1 MQKVIDTY
9 RKIIVQIATPY
20 STGTGFLLKDYSI
33 VVTNHHLVEDNR
45 SVIIEGAHFKK
56 QLAEVL
62 YIDKKYD
69 LAFLSVPTATTVE
82 LPDISLGGVKE
93 VKERDAV
100 TAFGHPFGL
109 NFAVKSGYISNTREI
124 MDGIPYIHIDVGL
137 NPGNS
142 GGPLVDHE
150 GDVIGVNT
158 FIMRDSDSVGFA
170 LPVKLL
176 EQSLT
181 AFMNAGGK
189 DVARCTGCGNM
200 VTIVTVEQDTCT
212 HCGAS
217 VKLPSA
223 VEPYVAVGVAGTIE
237 RLITTI
243 GHDVAL
249 SRCGPNAWEI
259 RQGSAKIII
268 TYHEKTGLISA
279 DAILCQLPE
288 TQIKPLYEYLLRENY
303 SNNAMTLSVHEQD
316 ILLSLLIFDRYLN
329 EDTGVEMLGALF
341 QKADYYD
348 NVLVEQFNAV
358 WKSDN

>member
-1 MQKVIDTY
+1 MQAVIDTY

-20 STGTGFLLKDYSI
+20 STGTGFLLKNHALVI
-33 VVTNHHLVEDNR
+33 TNHHVVEDNR
-45 SVIIEGAHFKK
+45 SVIIEGNGFKK
-56 QLAEVL
+56 QLSEVL

-69 LAFLSVPTATTVE
+69 LAFLAAPTDIDPD
-82 LPDISLGGVKE
+82 LPGISLAGKKQ

-109 NFAVKSGYISNTREI
+109 NFAVKSGYISNTREV
-124 MDGIPYIHIDVGL
+124 MNGIPYIHIDVGL

-170 LPVKLL
+170 LPADIL
-176 EQSLT
+176 EQSLE
-181 AFMNAGGK
+181 AFMAAGGV

-200 VTIVTVEQDTCT
+200 LTLQTVEQDNCS
-212 HCGAS
+212 HCGS
-217 VKLPSA
+217 GVKLPSK
-223 VEPYVAVGVAGTIE
+223 VEVYQAAGVPGTIE
-237 RLITTI
+237 RLISTI

-279 DAILCQLPE
+279 DALLCQLPE

-303 SNNAMTLSVHEQD
+303 TNSAMTLSVHEQD
-316 ILLSLLIFDRYLN
+316 ILLSLLIFDRYLD
-329 EDTGVEMLGALF
+329 EETGIEMLEDLF
-341 QKADYYD
+341 KKADYYD
-348 NVLVEQFNAV
+348 NVLVEQYNAV
-358 WKSDN
+358 WKND

>member
-1 MQKVIDTY
+1 M
-9 RKIIVQIATPY
+9 
-20 STGTGFLLKDYSI
+20 
-33 VVTNHHLVEDNR
+33 VVTNHHVVEDNR
-45 SVIIEGAHFKK
+45 SVIIEGEHFKK

-69 LAFLSVPTATTVE
+69 LAFLSVPSEVME
-82 LPDISLGGVKE
+82 DLPEIRLGAHKD

-109 NFAVKSGYISNTREI
+109 SFAIKSGYISNTREI
-124 MDGIPYIHIDVGL
+124 MNGIPYIHIDVGL

-170 LPVKLL
+170 LPVKIL
-176 EQSLT
+176 EQSLV
-181 AFMNAGGK
+181 AFIGAGGN

-200 VTIVTVEQDTCT
+200 VTVATVELDNCS
-212 HCGAS
+212 HCGAG

-223 VEPYVAVGVAGTIE
+223 VETYTATGVAGTIE

-243 GHDVAL
+243 GHEVAL

-259 RQGSAKIII
+259 RQGSAKIMI

-303 SNNAMTLSVHEQD
+303 TNNAMTLSVHEQD
-316 ILLSLLIFDRYLN
+316 ILLSLLIYDRYLD
-329 EDTGVEMLGALF
+329 EETGIEMLDALF
-341 QKADYYD
+341 KKADYYD

-358 WKSDN
+358 WKND